1 MSFNIYDNKELLEEL
16 VKAGGEF
23 QKKYAQTALTEPQP
37 MDHYL
42 SMVNKLVDNLQNSYF
57 PPRKDPNAPPEV
69 GTEAEGEVALSDV
82 NLENLGALVN
92 FLSSQKITLDGKRIA
107 YPANE
112 KPQDDSYQP
121 LALEPNTGGLEPA
134 DRKPVTTSNY
144 VNKDL
149 LLEYIRHIQGRAV
162 QTKNKVQEVM
172 VGRLVDEANR
182 ALDAGMNK
190 QYKERDYIVADDQ
203 VLDQFQQVLDMKTYS
218 VDGGPKVI
226 TFGDL
231 KSDTAFNA
239 WLAKAPISQV
249 PVGETTSG
257 VRYVDFKSPD
267 FDICG
272 AIRVVFNR
280 AKYLLSR
287 STSDELK
294 KRNNAYVEQ
303 VKKLASQLTDKAGK
317 VCQLTETTPGAEDDI
332 DDEGTDERDPNYRNV
347 SNRTPRGGKSRGGLT
362 TQDLRKFLNR
372 FPLLE
377 DRIDF
382 QRIRA
387 FMQAYTQI
395 TGQTPAAIGNI
406 NTELSKIRTNFRVG
420 NAQGFPINSDEIA
433 RVLPQG
439 IHPYAYVSSL
449 YSLIANVK
457 QLLNYLKSANY
468 DYMDDQLKEQIDQ
481 QVGTGSNDGGAIAV
495 QNLADLQDAMREA
508 KTWRRTS

>member
-1 MSFNIYDNKELLEEL
+1 M
-16 VKAGGEF
+16 
-23 QKKYAQTALTEPQP
+23 
-37 MDHYL
+37 
-42 SMVNKLVDNLQNSYF
+42 
-57 PPRKDPNAPPEV
+57 
-69 GTEAEGEVALSDV
+69 
-82 NLENLGALVN
+82 
-92 FLSSQKITLDGKRIA
+92 
-107 YPANE
+107 
-112 KPQDDSYQP
+112 
-121 LALEPNTGGLEPA
+121 
-134 DRKPVTTSNY
+134 
-144 VNKDL
+144 
-149 LLEYIRHIQGRAV
+149 
-162 QTKNKVQEVM
+162 
-172 VGRLVDEANR
+172 
-182 ALDAGMNK
+182 
-190 QYKERDYIVADDQ
+190 
-203 VLDQFQQVLDMKTYS
+203 
-218 VDGGPKVI
+218 
-226 TFGDL
+226 
-231 KSDTAFNA
+231 
-239 WLAKAPISQV
+239 
-249 PVGETTSG
+249 
-257 VRYVDFKSPD
+257 
-267 FDICG
+267 
-272 AIRVVFNR
+272 
-280 AKYLLSR
+280 
-287 STSDELK
+287 K